1 MRFAARLGGVL
12 ATAAGLWAVLL
23 GGATPARAHHSYGAT
38 YDVSKEVKLEGK
50 VMQFIL
56 RNPHSYVQIQAPDE
70 KGVPQRW
77 SVEWSGTTQLGN
89 QGVTQQSL
97 RVGDEIVITGRPSRV
112 PGEYRALMVNLKRPS
127 DGFTWGTKT
136 GEAVD

>member
-1 MRFAARLGGVL
+1 MRRSFLALALTIVAMAAVG
-12 ATAAGLWAVLL
+12 
-23 GGATPARAHHSYGAT
+23 AHHSYGAT

-70 KGVPQRW
+70 KGVSQRW
-77 SVEWSGTTQLGN
+77 SVEWSGTTALGN

-97 RVGDEIVITGRPSRV
+97 RVGDEIVITARPSRV
-112 PGEYRALMVNLKRPS
+112 PGEPRALMVNLKRKS

-136 GEAVD
+136 GESVD